1 MITKLKI
8 TGFKCFEKFDLQK
21 LSRVTLVGG
30 KNNVGK
36 TALLEALFLFFD
48 RLNPQMILR
57 QSAWRGVTV
66 LPLDA
71 DTMWA
76 PIFYKFDMKKPITV
90 CATIDNV
97 EEKMIVKF
105 NPHYVPSEV
114 HVKPAKKG
122 TQAVQILTEQAPT
135 PSYALD
141 LQYQQKNKKIQT
153 AHLIV
158 GPTGLGLQVDY
169 MEAQKCTV
177 VFLGS
182 RMRVNPSEDAE
193 RFGKLDIVGKQ
204 DKILT
209 FLNVLAPELK
219 GLSSITI
226 GETSLVHGDVGMG
239 RKIPVA
245 YTGDGMSRLLSII
258 LAIAT
263 SPRGLVLIDECENGI
278 HHSVM
283 PKVWEGIGR
292 AAREFD
298 CQVIGTTH
306 SYECLAAAHEGLSRE
321 MAKDFSYVRIDK
333 IGDQTVAKSFDY
345 DSLTVAI
352 DANMEVR

>member
-8 TGFKCFEKFDLQK
+8 VGFKCFEKLDLPK

-36 TALLEALFLFFD
+36 TAFLEALFLFFD
-48 RLNPQMILR
+48 RINPQMILR
-57 QSAWRGVTV
+57 QFAWRGVNV
-66 LPLDA
+66 LPLEA

-76 PIFYKFDMKKPITV
+76 PIFYKLDMKQPITI
-90 CATIDNV
+90 CTTIDNI
-97 EEKMIVKF
+97 EEKMTIKF
-105 NPHYVPSEV
+105 NPHYVPATV
-114 HVKPAKKG
+114 QATPTKKVG
-122 TQAVQILTEQAPT
+122 QAVQILTDQPPT

-141 LQYQQKNKKIQT
+141 LQYQQKNKKIQSS
-153 AHLIV
+153 HLIV

-169 MEAQKCTV
+169 IESQRTI
-177 VFLGS
+177 VFLGA
-182 RMRVNPSEDAE
+182 RMHVNPAEDAE
-193 RFGKLDIVGKQ
+193 RFGKLDIVGRQ
-204 DKILT
+204 DEILAFLKI
-209 FLNVLAPELK
+209 LAPELK

-226 GETSLVHGDVGMG
+226 GETSMIHGDIGIG

-263 SPRGLVLIDECENGI
+263 SPHGVVLIDECENGI
-278 HHSVM
+278 HQSVM
-283 PKVWEGIGR
+283 SRVWEGIGR

-306 SYECLAAAHEGLSRE
+306 SYECLEAAHKGFAGE

-333 IGDQTVAKSFDY
+333 IGEQTIAKSFDY
-345 DSLTVAI
+345 DSLSVAI
-352 DANMEVR
+352 DTNMEVR